1 MSQDSMDIAMEDD
14 ISDEM
19 LIALDEPAVEI
30 KPVVKTEPKVS
41 YKHILSQLNLPI
53 PPLLGYTCDM
63 SLPLIFLIFWF
74 FDFLVA

>member
-30 KPVVKTEPKVS
+30 KPVVKTEPKVT
-41 YKHILSQLNLPI
+41 LPQLNLSILAP
-53 PPLLGYTCDM
+53 LGYTCVSQLKLN
-63 SLPLIFLIFWF
+63 SLSGGPN
-74 FDFLVA
+74 

>member
-41 YKHILSQLNLPI
+41 YKHILSQLNLSI
-53 PPLLGYTCDM
+53 LPPLGYTCVSQLKLN
-63 SLPLIFLIFWF
+63 SLSGGPN
-74 FDFLVA
+74 